1 MKNLKILVACIVLV
15 FGVIC
20 CYRSINK
27 YNLEDNTY
35 IKNEN
40 TVSMLLETSSGSGEY
55 VESNS
60 STYPTSGY
68 VFNSILSKCE
78 NGGELSWNNSTK
90 KVVFSGTTS
99 DKCYI
104 YFDKE

>member
-1 MKNLKILVACIVLV
+1 MKKLKVIVACMVLV
-15 FGVIC
+15 ITVGY
-20 CYRSINK
+20 CYLNMNK
-27 YNLEDNTY
+27 NNLEDNTY

-40 TVSMLLETSSGSGEY
+40 TVSMLLETASGSGEY

-90 KVVFSGTTS
+90 KVVFSGITS
-99 DKCYI
+99 NKCYI